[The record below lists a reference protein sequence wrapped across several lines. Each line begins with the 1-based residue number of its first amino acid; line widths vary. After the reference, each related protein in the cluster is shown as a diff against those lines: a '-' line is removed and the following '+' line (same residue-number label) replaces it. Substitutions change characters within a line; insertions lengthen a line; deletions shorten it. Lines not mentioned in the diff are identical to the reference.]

1 MTLEEAAREQER
13 LLNEA
18 RIKYQQLA
26 AAIAPAPTTP
36 AAAAGVAAVSEEP
49 NQ

>member
-26 AAIAPAPTTP
+26 AAVAPAPAAP
-36 AAAAGVAAVSEEP
+36 AAAAEEP
-49 NQ
+49 SE